1 MKIKYVLTGTTL
13 AALLAVSAG
22 CNSTSAPNAANSTPA
37 ANSVA
42 TATPIAS
49 GTAPAGDAGLDL
61 LKRSVG
67 KTAAEIGLWENNEI
81 TARLEKLLGA
91 DYAAMKQNWQ
101 TQTPIEAEGSVLSLT
116 GCENNNCGGNQYLM
130 YVDTANN
137 NINVYRFKDG
147 KMKTYS
153 EKGAIE
159 LPKGLA
165 KDLETTKQ
173 NAETSK

>member
-1 MKIKYVLTGTTL
+1 MKYNYSLTVITL
-13 AALLAVSAG
+13 ATLLTAACS
-22 CNSTSAPNAANSTPA
+22 STSAPNTANSTHA
-37 ANSVA
+37 AN
-42 TATPIAS
+42 TATPTPVAAS
-49 GTAPAGDAGLDL
+49 TTPAADASLHL

-91 DYAAMKQNWQ
+91 DYTSMKQNWQ